1 MTSLRLAF
9 NVTVCNLGPGAP
21 GRLGV
26 FNYEYMMFE
35 WAVRE
40 GDSRVEGLL
49 DVKPTQDVDLLDM
62 LGKGGH
68 YSLEVE
74 FSLLDEDGFEVGARA
89 ARELLL
95 VSAHVPRAA
104 PDSACASPTPN
115 FVLDASGAR
124 PLPRAAP
131 YHGAAAAAAAAAASL
146 LARAALVLPFLL
158 AAQALLPE
166 ASARHGP
173 RGVSS

>member
-1 MTSLRLAF
+1 VLAAGADVAGAGALEAQCPPPYQPPPPKAGGLHLDRAPRMTPRTKWTRRVPHPVLIGHAARRGWQA
-9 NVTVCNLGPGAP
+9 LGPPFAAGAAT
-21 GRLGV
+21 R
-26 FNYEYMMFE
+26 
-35 WAVRE
+35 AC
-40 GDSRVEGLL
+40 
-49 DVKPTQDVDLLDM
+49 
-62 LGKGGH
+62 GGAW
-68 YSLEVE
+68 LA
-74 FSLLDEDGFEVGARA
+74 LPACAPRA
-89 ARELLL
+89 AQAL
-95 VSAHVPRAA
+95 APRAA